1 MRLILIFLRK
11 SLFSEHSDLL
21 FKATNYIIFFS
32 LALGVGSLNI
42 VLSSINGFQNELEK
56 KLAQISG
63 YYIIKHEVK
72 EYFEPVQFDLEY
84 DNYVDPFF
92 EGKILIKSKKNTQPA
107 LIQGYNSNSLSKI
120 PFLKQSLNKIDYEN
134 GIIIG
139 KQLANNLNLSIGD
152 QVIISA
158 AQNEFPINREFFIV
172 CGIYNSGINEFD
184 EFLVYS
190 DLRTV
195 QKFFSKKDYLSGYT
209 IFENK
214 FISEIPYGLSLV
226 SNKQKYQSLFEW
238 LNAQK
243 LPTTIIFGM
252 IALVGFFNLIGSL
265 NIQIFQ
271 KRKIIA
277 ILNSLGLSKNRLKLI
292 FLTYSLVITFIGAI
306 FGILLSGLFIFLQN
320 KFHFLKISGD
330 IYFSIKYLPMEFNFL
345 TSILLVLVSLI
356 IAFIFTYFLIRRQL
370 SFNLAKTLKLL

>member
-120 PFLKQSLNKIDYEN
+120 RFLKQSFNKIDYEN
-134 GIIIG
+134 RIIIG
-139 KQLANNLNLSIGD
+139 RQLANNLNLSIGD

-195 QKFFSKKDYLSGYT
+195 QKLFSKEDYLSGYT

>member
-72 EYFEPVQFDLEY
+72 EYFEPVRFDLEY

-120 PFLKQSLNKIDYEN
+120 PFLKQSFNKIDYEN

-195 QKFFSKKDYLSGYT
+195 QKLFSKEDYLSGYT